1 MTTASRRIVLVLTA
15 LTLPLVL
22 AAADNPPAAPNNAA
36 APAKP
41 LTKSQAAFEKLKSL
55 AGDWE
60 GKSTKGWTE
69 KVTYAV
75 ISGGSVVMELSY
87 GAHPEEWMAT
97 MFHLDGDNLMLTH
110 YCVAKNQP
118 RLKATKIADDLSTI
132 TFEFQDATNLK
143 SRDQGHMDKLVLT
156 MTDPNHFTAHWTWY
170 QNGKEDWME
179 KIEHR
184 RAAADPSA
192 PTAQPANFN
201 PVLCRQA
208 PVPTSAPAEA
218 GHQKP

>member
-1 MTTASRRIVLVLTA
+1 MTHTLLRAFFLIAAAA
-15 LTLPLVL
+15 LLLPL
-22 AAADNPPAAPNNAA
+22 AAADNPPAAQNKAA
-36 APAKP
+36 APAKQISKP
-41 LTKSQAAFEKLKSL
+41 QAAFEKLKTL

-97 MFHLDGDNLMLTH
+97 MFHLDGENLMLTH

-143 SRDQGHMDKLVLT
+143 SRDQGHMDKVVINL
-156 MTDPNHFTAHWTWY
+156 TDPNHFDAQWTWY
-170 QNGKEDWME
+170 ENGKENWME

-184 RAAADPSA
+184 RLPPGVAA
-192 PTAQPANFN
+192 TQPAIYNS
-201 PVLCRQA
+201 PLC
-208 PVPTSAPAEA
+208 APARLPS
-218 GHQKP
+218 GR

>member
-1 MTTASRRIVLVLTA
+1 MNSKCFAVLA
-15 LTLPLVL
+15 LPLAL
-22 AAADNPPAAPNNAA
+22 AAADNPPAAPNSA
-36 APAKP
+36 APPTKP
-41 LTKSQAAFEKLKSL
+41 PTTSQRAFEKLKSL

-143 SRDQGHMDKLVLT
+143 SRDQGHMDKLVLRLESP
-156 MTDPNHFTAHWTWY
+156 DRFFARWTWY
-170 QNGKEDWME
+170 QDGRESWME
-179 KIEHR
+179 DIEHR
-184 RAAADPSA
+184 RLPPGAAATQPAIANSPLCAPARLPSA
-192 PTAQPANFN
+192 G
-201 PVLCRQA
+201 R
-208 PVPTSAPAEA
+208 
-218 GHQKP
+218 